1 MRAAV
6 LIGTEVSSGLDPD
19 RLPVHP
25 GPAIPG
31 RWHVRLAWPTV
42 GSGRAPPH
50 ESSETRPGQPV
61 TCCRSAR
68 VSRYAAGERSR
79 RESAAALPGPGAGAC
94 RQAGQAR
101 DRQPGPQAGGMGELP
116 QPDGQGP
123 REQHRQAS
131 CERGHHP
138 GGHPPGPQP
147 QQTQAQAHQGQHR
160 HIGPATGAR
169 DVGPAG
175 CITGWPAASARCDND
190 GAPAIPSPLA
200 CPALRGPVVPA
211 VRWAKLWREGPAAT
225 ASWTAPARPGRGPL
239 PAPAATHP
247 VTRIAITLSSAPA
260 RFDRAWTCEAV
271 IAPSGTAQVVPI

>member
-1 MRAAV
+1 MCAWLGPPWARAVPRHMRAQ
-6 LIGTEVSSGLDPD
+6 
-19 RLPVHP
+19 
-25 GPAIPG
+25 
-31 RWHVRLAWPTV
+31 RLAPA
-42 GSGRAPPH
+42 SRSRAAGQLASAVMPP
-50 ESSETRPGQPV
+50 
-61 TCCRSAR
+61 
-68 VSRYAAGERSR
+68 GERSR

-94 RQAGQAR
+94 RQAGQAP

-116 QPDGQGP
+116 QPDGQG
-123 REQHRQAS
+123 RCQQHRQAN
-131 CERGHHP
+131 CERGHHHP

-175 CITGWPAASARCDND
+175 CITGWPAASAHCDND

-211 VRWAKLWREGPAAT
+211 VRWAKLWPEGPAAT

-247 VTRIAITLSSAPA
+247 VTRTAITLSSAPA